1 MKKHNLTS
9 SRHSKS
15 VCLILGFVLFCSSC
29 HQPKEKELV
38 GLYQLTELNVDGMN
52 RPIGPELLDLKSDG
66 TFAISRVT
74 GDHVGFY
81 QLKGTKIKF
90 VSEAGDRFNARWQLQ
105 LVQTRLQLQGLDEGY
120 TVTRMTFDPIK
131 KVPRFD
137 DFEDQVIGRWQ
148 IYKSRQLNKVQRVED
163 TYLMIDRRGE
173 YTIKVNGQ
181 LVEKGMARV
190 NTRHHKLIFEYEDTE
205 WRAWFYGD
213 ELRLTNPKNGFQFD
227 LKRTD

>member
-163 TYLMIDRRGE
+163 TYLMIDRRE
-173 YTIKVNGQ
+173 ST
-181 LVEKGMARV
+181 
-190 NTRHHKLIFEYEDTE
+190 
-205 WRAWFYGD
+205 
-213 ELRLTNPKNGFQFD
+213 P
-227 LKRTD
+227 